1 MSTPPRVSVLLPIY
15 NGGKYLDAALAS
27 LAAQTF
33 RDFEVLAIDDHS
45 TDDSSAIVQAWVGKD
60 ARFRLLTN
68 TGPSGLPHGLN
79 FGLQQAVGT
88 YVARM
93 DQDDLSRPTR
103 LAQQVAFLDQHPKIM
118 LVGTGYM
125 PFGPD
130 RSGQAIHHPRRATDL
145 AWFCLTNTR
154 FAHPSV
160 MFRRS
165 VVEAVGPYPIQ
176 EAEDFGFFSKVV
188 QKFPTANLPDVLL
201 DYREHGGNM
210 STVRREK
217 IAHGVAETYR
227 RNFSAYGLPTDAT
240 EMFYRFHAGRIVRLS
255 DVLLVSR
262 ISWNILQSIRH
273 AYHRPWYNPEWL
285 RTMVMVKGL
294 ILRALIRSFLHLQPV
309 VSQLPV

>member
-27 LAAQTF
+27 IAAQTF
-33 RDFEVLAIDDHS
+33 RDFEVLAVDDHS
-45 TDDSSAIVQAWVGKD
+45 TDDSAAIVQAWVAKD
-60 ARFRLLTN
+60 SRFRLLTN
-68 TGPSGLPHGLN
+68 TGPNGLPYGLN

-103 LAQQVAFLDQHPKIM
+103 LAQQVAFLDQHPKIA
-118 LVGTGYM
+118 LVGTGYL
-125 PFGPD
+125 PFGPG

-160 MFRRS
+160 MFRCA
-165 VVEAVGPYPIQ
+165 VIDAVGPYPIQ

-188 QKFPTANLPDVLL
+188 QKFPTANLPEVLL
-201 DYREHGGNM
+201 EYREHGGNM

-217 IAHGVAETYR
+217 IALGVAETFR
-227 RNFSAYGLPTDAT
+227 RNFTAYQQSPAHLSI
-240 EMFYRFHAGRIVRLS
+240 FYRFHAGRVVRVTDLP
-255 DVLLVSR
+255 LIMR
-262 ISWNILQSIRH
+262 ISWSILNAIRH
-273 AYHRPWYNPEWL
+273 AYHRPWYDPEWL
-285 RTMVMVKGL
+285 GTVIMVKGL
-294 ILRALIRSFLHLQPV
+294 LLRAVTRSLLHLPSV
-309 VSQLPV
+309 VSELPV